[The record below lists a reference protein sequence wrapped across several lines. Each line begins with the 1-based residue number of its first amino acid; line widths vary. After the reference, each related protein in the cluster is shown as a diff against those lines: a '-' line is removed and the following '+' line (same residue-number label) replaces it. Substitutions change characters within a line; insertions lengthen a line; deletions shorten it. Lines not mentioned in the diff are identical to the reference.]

1 MQLRRDQPRRSGKT
15 TIQKVLITTPRQK
28 QNLSG
33 GFRLTFIMASDMIQ
47 LDKLEFVGVHN
58 MVEISF
64 LFLEIVFAS
73 IWLVIRSVV
82 WIKQRHID
90 WKREAVLLLMYINL
104 AVIIRFTFF
113 PMSKVDGQVQ
123 PLVFDIATAFPFRFN
138 LLPLVN
144 LFDYDSKRDL
154 LVNVIG
160 NVAMFI
166 PSGIVLPIIYKRLD
180 TFLKV
185 LLAGG
190 SISLCIE
197 IIQLPFSV
205 RATDIDDLILN
216 VVGVVM
222 GYGIY
227 ALIRYIRRAKK

>member
-1 MQLRRDQPRRSGKT
+1 
-15 TIQKVLITTPRQK
+15 
-28 QNLSG
+28 
-33 GFRLTFIMASDMIQ
+33 
-47 LDKLEFVGVHN
+47 
-58 MVEISF
+58 MVEIPF
-64 LFLEIVFAS
+64 LSLELIFAS

-82 WIKQRHID
+82 WTKQKHID

-113 PMSKVDGQVQ
+113 PMSKVDGLVQ
-123 PLVFDIATAFPFRFN
+123 PLIFDIVTAFPFRVN
-138 LLPLVN
+138 LVPLVN

-154 LVNVIG
+154 LLNVIG

-166 PSGIVLPIIYKRLD
+166 PSGIILPIIYKRLD
-180 TFLKV
+180 TFVKV

-190 SISLCIE
+190 GISLCIE

-216 VVGVVM
+216 TIGVIV

-227 ALIRYIRRAKK
+227 TLMQCVRRTKA

>member
-1 MQLRRDQPRRSGKT
+1 
-15 TIQKVLITTPRQK
+15 
-28 QNLSG
+28 
-33 GFRLTFIMASDMIQ
+33 
-47 LDKLEFVGVHN
+47 
-58 MVEISF
+58 MVEIQF
-64 LFLEIVFAS
+64 LFLEIIFTLV
-73 IWLVIRSVV
+73 WLVIRLGV
-82 WIKQRHID
+82 WGKQKQID

-113 PMSKVDGQVQ
+113 PMSKVDGHIQ
-123 PLVFDIATAFPFRFN
+123 PLIFDIATAFPFRVN

-154 LVNVIG
+154 LLNVIG

-166 PSGIVLPIIYKRLD
+166 PSGIVLPIIYKGLD

-185 LLAGG
+185 LLTGAG
-190 SISLCIE
+190 ISFCIE

-216 VVGVVM
+216 SVGVII

-227 ALIRYIRRAKK
+227 VLIRCVRRAER

>member
-1 MQLRRDQPRRSGKT
+1 
-15 TIQKVLITTPRQK
+15 
-28 QNLSG
+28 
-33 GFRLTFIMASDMIQ
+33 
-47 LDKLEFVGVHN
+47 
-58 MVEISF
+58 MVEIQF
-64 LFLEIVFAS
+64 LFLEIIFTLV
-73 IWLVIRSVV
+73 WLVIRLGV
-82 WIKQRHID
+82 WGKQKHID

-113 PMSKVDGQVQ
+113 PMSKVDGHIQ
-123 PLVFDIATAFPFRFN
+123 PLIFDIATAFPFRVN

-154 LVNVIG
+154 LLNVIG

-166 PSGIVLPIIYKRLD
+166 PSGIVLPIIYKGLD

-185 LLAGG
+185 LLAGAG
-190 SISLCIE
+190 ISFCIE

-216 VVGVVM
+216 TVGVIV

-227 ALIRYIRRAKK
+227 ALIRYVRRIKK

>member
-1 MQLRRDQPRRSGKT
+1 
-15 TIQKVLITTPRQK
+15 
-28 QNLSG
+28 
-33 GFRLTFIMASDMIQ
+33 
-47 LDKLEFVGVHN
+47 

-123 PLVFDIATAFPFRFN
+123 PLVFDIATAFPFRVN

-166 PSGIVLPIIYKRLD
+166 PSGIVLPIIYRRLD
-180 TFLKV
+180 TFVKV
-185 LLAGG
+185 LLAG
-190 SISLCIE
+190 SCISLCIE

-216 VVGVVM
+216 TAGVIM

-227 ALIRYIRRAKK
+227 ALIRYIKKK

>member
-1 MQLRRDQPRRSGKT
+1 
-15 TIQKVLITTPRQK
+15 
-28 QNLSG
+28 
-33 GFRLTFIMASDMIQ
+33 
-47 LDKLEFVGVHN
+47 

-64 LFLEIVFAS
+64 LFLEFIFAS
-73 IWLVIRSVV
+73 IWLGIRFVI
-82 WIKQRHID
+82 WTKQKHID

-104 AVIIRFTFF
+104 AVIIRFAFF
-113 PMSKVDGQVQ
+113 PMSKVDGRVQ
-123 PLVFDIATAFPFRFN
+123 PLIFDIATAFPFRVN

-180 TFLKV
+180 TFVKV

-190 SISLCIE
+190 GISLCIE

-216 VVGVVM
+216 TVGVN
-222 GYGIY
+222 
-227 ALIRYIRRAKK
+227 RRVWDLRIDTIHKKNKEINFSLTV

>member
-1 MQLRRDQPRRSGKT
+1 
-15 TIQKVLITTPRQK
+15 
-28 QNLSG
+28 
-33 GFRLTFIMASDMIQ
+33 
-47 LDKLEFVGVHN
+47 

-64 LFLEIVFAS
+64 LFLESIFTS
-73 IWLVIRSVV
+73 IWLIIRFVV
-82 WIKQRHID
+82 WAKQKRIN

-113 PMSKVDGQVQ
+113 PMSKVDGRVQ
-123 PLVFDIATAFPFRFN
+123 PLIFDIATAFPFRVN

-154 LVNVIG
+154 LLNVIG

-166 PSGIVLPIIYKRLD
+166 PSGIVLPMIYKRLD
-180 TFLKV
+180 TFVKV

-190 SISLCIE
+190 GISLCIE
-197 IIQLPFSV
+197 IIQLPFRV
-205 RATDIDDLILN
+205 RATDIDDFILN
-216 VVGVVM
+216 TVGVIL

-227 ALIRYIRRAKK
+227 ALIRYVRRIKKSISV

>member
-1 MQLRRDQPRRSGKT
+1 
-15 TIQKVLITTPRQK
+15 
-28 QNLSG
+28 
-33 GFRLTFIMASDMIQ
+33 
-47 LDKLEFVGVHN
+47 

-82 WIKQRHID
+82 WIKQRHIH

-104 AVIIRFTFF
+104 AVILRFTFF
-113 PMSKVDGQVQ
+113 PMSKVDGRIQ
-123 PLVFDIATAFPFRFN
+123 PLVFDIATAFPFRVN

-154 LVNVIG
+154 LLNVIG
-160 NVAMFI
+160 NAAMFV
-166 PSGIVLPIIYKRLD
+166 PSGIVLPTVYKRLN
-180 TFLKV
+180 TFWKV
-185 LLAGG
+185 LLAGIG
-190 SISLCIE
+190 ISLCIE

-216 VVGVVM
+216 TIGVIA

-227 ALIRYIRRAKK
+227 ALIRCGKRTKP